1 MEITLENIYKY
12 YGPVAANRNI
22 SFTIHSHSIHGILGE
37 NGAGK
42 STLMKILAG
51 FTPKSRGRIL
61 LNGEEIEY
69 NSPAEATAL
78 GIGMLY
84 QDPQD
89 FLSMSVLEN
98 FILGLSSSWHINTHY
113 YRKLFKDTTRKLGFD
128 ISPEIPVSMLTVGER
143 QQLEIIRLI
152 AIGVEVLILDE
163 PTTGISA
170 RQKEKLFE
178 ALRQLAKE
186 GKSIVMVSHKLEDV
200 QMLCDRV
207 TVLRE
212 GEVAGEM
219 EAPFNTSALL
229 SMMFGHKVSHRPFT
243 PEGTHSGQELV
254 KGKPVLEF
262 REVSALEG
270 RSGLRGCSF
279 KIRAGEIVG
288 LAGLEGSGQEVFL
301 RLAAGIYSPIK
312 GDIYFQEKRITEK
325 KHSYLRSQ
333 GICFVPASRIEQG
346 LFPDL
351 TLKEH
356 FAIAFHGKS
365 FFTPWKAVMDTTEE
379 KIREF
384 RIKGT
389 PYYSASSLSGG
400 NQQRLLLSL
409 IPQTTKLLLLEQPT
423 RGLDME
429 SALWVWEHL
438 REYSRGNRALIFSSA
453 ELDEIF
459 SVAHRIV
466 VFFNGQIIL
475 NEPKGKTSMEEVSR
489 AIAGIKEEKMSLSY
503 KYRGEDPIDERS

>member
-1 MEITLENIYKY
+1 MEIRLENIHKY
-12 YGPVAANRNI
+12 YGPVAANRDI
-22 SFTIHSHSIHGILGE
+22 TFTIHSHSIHGILGE

-51 FTPKSRGRIL
+51 FTSKSRGRIL
-61 LNGEEIEY
+61 INGEEVEY
-69 NSPAEATAL
+69 NSPAEATSL

-113 YRKLFKDTTRKLGFD
+113 YRKLFKQSCQDLGFD
-128 ISPEIPVSMLTVGER
+128 ISPELPVSMLTVGER

-152 AIGVEVLILDE
+152 SIGVEVLILDE

-170 RQKEKLFE
+170 RQKERLFE
-178 ALRQLAKE
+178 ALRQLASE
-186 GKSIVMVSHKLEDV
+186 GKSIVIVSHKLEDV
-200 QMLCDRV
+200 QMLCHRV

-219 EAPFNTSALL
+219 EAPFDTSTLL
-229 SMMFGHKVSHRPFT
+229 SMMFGHKFPGKKSS
-243 PEGTHSGQELV
+243 PEDV
-254 KGKPVLEF
+254 KSEGGRAKGSPLLCF
-262 REVSALEG
+262 KDVSAPGG
-270 RSGLRGCSF
+270 RSGLKGCSLEV
-279 KIRAGEIVG
+279 KRGEIVG

-301 RLAAGIYSPIK
+301 RLAAGLYSPLK
-312 GDIYFQEKRITEK
+312 GEIYLQDSMVTGK
-325 KHSYLRSQ
+325 KHSYLRSK
-333 GICFVPASRIEQG
+333 GVCFVPAARLEQG

-351 TLKEH
+351 TLLEH
-356 FAIAFHGKS
+356 YGIGFHGTS
-365 FFTPWKAVMDTTEE
+365 FFVPWMEVMDTARER
-379 KIREF
+379 IAEF

-389 PYYSASSLSGG
+389 PKDTASSLSGG

-409 IPQTTKLLLLEQPT
+409 IPDKTKLLLLEQPT

-438 REYSRGNRALIFSSA
+438 KKYSRGNTSIIFSSA

-466 VFFNGQIIL
+466 VFFNGKVVL
-475 NEPKGKTSMEEVSR
+475 NKPKEETSMDEVTR
-489 AIAGIKEEKMSLSY
+489 AIAGAWNKE
-503 KYRGEDPIDERS
+503 KYTPPVRDKETV